1 MKIKKYAALLLA
13 GLMLVCCVACGKNEV
28 AEVVLPEPEEGR
40 LKSIC
45 QLSVLEGYFHNVVKY
60 QKENKKTG
68 FLKPKDTHL
77 WVEYTGVAK
86 YGLDASKV
94 KMEVSGKEITITLP
108 KAKLLYTKVDSTSLD
123 ENSYIVAK
131 DSAKVTAEDS
141 RDILV
146 KAQEKLDKEAA
157 DYEELFTKAQQHAQE
172 LMEDYVKNIV
182 TTSGADA
189 NEYTINWVY
198 LNEE

>member
-13 GLMLVCCVACGKNEV
+13 GLMLVCCVSCGKNEV

-68 FLKPKDTHL
+68 FLKPKDTYL

-94 KMEVSGKEITITLP
+94 KMEISGKEITITLP
-108 KAKLLYTKVDSTSLD
+108 KQSCYTLRSIILRWMKTRTSLQK
-123 ENSYIVAK
+123 IPQK
-131 DSAKVTAEDS
+131 
-141 RDILV
+141 
-146 KAQEKLDKEAA
+146 
-157 DYEELFTKAQQHAQE
+157 
-172 LMEDYVKNIV
+172 
-182 TTSGADA
+182 
-189 NEYTINWVY
+189 
-198 LNEE
+198 

>member
-1 MKIKKYAALLLA
+1 M
-13 GLMLVCCVACGKNEV
+13 
-28 AEVVLPEPEEGR
+28 
-40 LKSIC
+40 
-45 QLSVLEGYFHNVVKY
+45 
-60 QKENKKTG
+60 
-68 FLKPKDTHL
+68 
-77 WVEYTGVAK
+77 
-86 YGLDASKV
+86 
-94 KMEVSGKEITITLP
+94 
-108 KAKLLYTKVDSTSLD
+108 
-123 ENSYIVAK
+123 
-131 DSAKVTAEDS
+131 TAEDS

-198 LNEE
+198 LDEK